1 MRFGQRRSRRGLS
14 QGATHSSRR
23 EALLTDYK
31 MLREDERGYLPIMV
45 GFASAIAVI
54 GGTSVFFLLRG
65 CGVEATAS
73 CTRYPPPIYALLPA
87 PTLAIS
93 ALLVQQSLV
102 ATFRGRLM
110 LAIEA
115 ELRRE
120 TDETYHLGS
129 GSAPVYATYRFLQP
143 LIHEARGAMLW
154 TIMFGLP
161 LILLGGLIYYS
172 GLELAGVGQLC
183 FYVFYGAVLVIFVW
197 ASWPVLQGYRS
208 LDSWLAGYWS
218 RAPDGR
224 GTKRDR

>member
-1 MRFGQRRSRRGLS
+1 
-14 QGATHSSRR
+14 
-23 EALLTDYK
+23 
-31 MLREDERGYLPIMV
+31 MLREDERGYLPIMI

-65 CGVEATAS
+65 CGVGTTAS
-73 CTRYPPPIYALLPA
+73 CSRYPAPIYAALPA

-120 TDETYHLGS
+120 TDETYRLGA

-143 LIHEARGAMLW
+143 LIHEPRGALLW
-154 TIMFGLP
+154 AIMFGLP
-161 LILLGGLIYYS
+161 FILLGGLIYYS
-172 GLELAGVGQLC
+172 GRQLTGIDQIGFYS
-183 FYVFYGAVLVIFVW
+183 FYVGILMVFIW
-197 ASWPVLQGYRS
+197 ASWPLIQGYRS
-208 LDSWLAGYWS
+208 LDDWLSNYLS
-218 RAPDGR
+218 SAPDHAL
-224 GTKRDR
+224 